1 MSIGVDKREQVRV
14 QGIVFLI
21 GAIVLFVAHLFSG
34 VLKRQTLPLSA
45 ILCIPAVIGMTAGF
59 ALQDRLD
66 VVQFRRWTQIL
77 LVISGANLV
86 RRAFELWS

>member
-1 MSIGVDKREQVRV
+1 MPGPRR
-14 QGIVFLI
+14 QGISTAF
-21 GAIVLFVAHLFSG
+21 A
-34 VLKRQTLPLSA
+34 TP
-45 ILCIPAVIGMTAGF
+45 PIGMQLGF

>member
-1 MSIGVDKREQVRV
+1 MDKREQVRV

-21 GAIVLFVAHLFSG
+21 GAVVLLVAHLFSG
-34 VLKRQTLPLSA
+34 VLNAQTMPLSA
-45 ILCIPAVIGMTAGF
+45 LLCIPAVIGMSAGF